1 MDKIH
6 LSVVIPAYNEA
17 KKISET
23 LLDIDRYLSKQ
34 KYPSTGT
41 STELGRMSSRQ
52 VPYEII
58 VVNDG
63 SKDNTVE
70 VVEKTKQLV
79 KNLRIINNQENH
91 GKGWAVKQ
99 GMLEAKG
106 KYRIYIDADN
116 AISIDQIEGFW
127 PYTSAQGGDYDVV
140 IGSIEV
146 KGAKIEEH
154 AGWHRRF
161 LGKISKYIIRIMAG
175 LWEIH
180 DTQRAFKLFP
190 AKIAQDVF
198 SRQTIYR
205 WGFDIEILALA
216 KRLGYKIKEL
226 PVTWIN
232 PGESRVTLK
241 SYLKTFIEL
250 LKIKYNLITDK
261 YGIKKNEITKI

>member
-1 MDKIH
+1 MDKIY

-17 KKISET
+17 KRISET
-23 LLDIDRYLSKQ
+23 LLDIDKYLSKQ
-34 KYPSTGT
+34 DYS
-41 STELGRMSSRQ
+41 
-52 VPYEII
+52 YEII

-79 KNLRIINNQENH
+79 KNLRIINNEQNH
-91 GKGWAVKQ
+91 GKGWVVKQ
-99 GMLEAKG
+99 GMLEARS
-106 KYRIYIDADN
+106 KYRIYVDADN
-116 AISIDQIEGFW
+116 AISIDQIESFW
-127 PYTSAQGGDYDVV
+127 PHTKDYDVI

-146 KGAKIEEH
+146 KGAKVEEH
-154 AGWHRRF
+154 AAWYRRF
-161 LGKISKYIIRIMAG
+161 LGKISKYIIRIVAG

-198 SRQTIYR
+198 PRQTIYR

-216 KRLGYKIKEL
+216 KKLGYKIKEL
-226 PVTWIN
+226 PVTWVN
-232 PGESRVTLK
+232 PGESKVTLK

-261 YGIKKNEITKI
+261 YGIKKNEITKT